1 MGYIELTGRDMRAER
16 KLADICSGMIGT
28 LPEGHLVLKRISGR
42 FYIYRVR
49 PGSSKQE
56 YISVDDVAM
65 VEALRDRRYAE
76 IALKILEGNIKA
88 QERMLKT
95 YRRYERKDILPLL
108 GESYRVP
115 LIRQGGRIEE
125 PGNEMGSNGY
135 MPEGLIHRTTFGLM
149 VRSKSEAILAE
160 LFNKYGLS
168 FKYEEPLYLYDE
180 YGIRVVRYPDFTI
193 YLKDGRI
200 IYWEHLGMLTDENY
214 RANTYK
220 KLELYYANGI
230 LPGSNLIITCD
241 DMDGAIDIESISKIV
256 ESLVG

>member
-1 MGYIELTGRDMRAER
+1 MGYIELTGRDIRAER
-16 KLADICSGMIGT
+16 ELADICSGMIRT

-56 YISVDDVAM
+56 YISVDDMAM

-214 RANTYK
+214 RSNTYK

-230 LPGSNLIITCD
+230 LPGSNLVITCD